1 MHKLSSFTQQK
12 ICIKIIRLSVAIVLI
27 VFGKVA
33 LCLGISGSPKN
44 NQLLPGSSAYRMQA
58 HLSMIN
64 HMAALLYP
72 GSFRHYSNAYQASY
86 NDEYGLSNIVLP
98 PYTKQ
103 QVQWMLKEIRPVP
116 AMSVGHYCD
125 RLDSIVGCVDPLRL
139 TVERQHA
146 ICVEVAKILPTL
158 PTGTDHPLPVSISE
172 MFVDL
177 NYWQALPTVRSLL
190 PKYTPQ
196 HDSDYS
202 WDTSEARL
210 RSAVDKLERAKKA
223 YIAAVHNHVSGISR
237 GSQH

>member
-12 ICIKIIRLSVAIVLI
+12 ICIKVIRLAVLVVVICIGRSVSSY
-27 VFGKVA
+27 GQ
-33 LCLGISGSPKN
+33 SPGPN
-44 NQLLPGSSAYRMQA
+44 DNQLAPGSRAYRTHA
-58 HLSMIN
+58 RVWMIN
-64 HMAALLYP
+64 HLAAQLYP
-72 GSFRHYSNAYQASY
+72 GSFRHYSNAYRAIFNEQGGITDSP
-86 NDEYGLSNIVLP
+86 LP
-98 PYTKQ
+98 LYTKQ
-103 QVQWMLKEIRPVP
+103 QVQWILNEMRPVP
-116 AMSVGHYCD
+116 GMSVGHYCD

-139 TVERQHA
+139 TVEQQHA
-146 ICVEVAKILPTL
+146 ICFEVAKILPTL

-172 MFVDL
+172 MFADL

-190 PKYTPQ
+190 PKYSPQ